1 MRCTE
6 CGADFDELNESQPVC
21 PGCGTPPGPAGDD
34 ADVAAVLDDA
44 GLIDVLESTDEP
56 DLGPEDPLG
65 NPVPA
70 SPDLDIVRDDAEAL
84 LLATG
89 NAGFDV
95 PGKGYRILPLPT
107 DRVM

>member
-1 MRCTE
+1 ME

-44 GLIDVLESTDEP
+44 GLIDTLESAAAEP
-56 DLGPEDPLG
+56 NLEPEDPPG
-65 NPVPA
+65 EPISA
-70 SPDLDIVRDDAEAL
+70 SPDLDVVLDDAEAL